1 MSNEQKMIS
10 IAPIPLSKLTVV
22 INNFIANTI
31 THLNKLSV
39 KGEEKLSEFDNKL
52 NDLDVMTTLLEAK
65 LFSLPDNITSN
76 YPPLE
81 PMNLND
87 IIQIDIQQPIQPDQ
101 PQDHIPEPPQT
112 DGVPDEQPGGG
123 GGPNIDEANKEDLSP
138 EVDLN
143 NFLNQNE
150 ELKPLYKMIKVGV
163 PLMGVRNKG
172 QSNGID
178 MDLVEKMIEKA
189 KKVNPSIS

>member
-52 NDLDVMTTLLEAK
+52 NDLDAMTTLLEAK
-65 LFSLPDNITSN
+65 LFSLPENITSN

-81 PMNLND
+81 PMNLDD
-87 IIQIDIQQPIQPDQ
+87 IIQIDIQQP
-101 PQDHIPEPPQT
+101 PEPPPERLKLDEDSQ
-112 DGVPDEQPGGG
+112 DGSKKDEQPG

-138 EVDLN
+138 EVDLQ

-178 MDLVEKMIEKA
+178 MDLVEEMIEKA

>member
-52 NDLDVMTTLLEAK
+52 NDLDAMTTLLEAK
-65 LFSLPDNITSN
+65 LYSLPENITSN

-81 PMNLND
+81 PMNLVD
-87 IIQIDIQQPIQPDQ
+87 INPFFIQQPPEN
-101 PQDHIPEPPQT
+101 PTEPPK
-112 DGVPDEQPGGG
+112 PDEDSQDVSKKNEQPEK
-123 GGPNIDEANKEDLSP
+123 GPDTEVANKEDLSP
-138 EVDLN
+138 EVDLD

-150 ELKPLYKMIKVGV
+150 ELKSLYKMIKFGV

>member
-22 INNFIANTI
+22 INNFLANTI

-52 NDLDVMTTLLEAK
+52 NDLDAMTTLLEAK
-65 LFSLPDNITSN
+65 LYSLPENITSN

-81 PMNLND
+81 PMNLVD
-87 IIQIDIQQPIQPDQ
+87 INPFFIQQPPEN
-101 PQDHIPEPPQT
+101 PTEPPKPDEDSQ
-112 DGVPDEQPGGG
+112 DVSKKDEQPGE
-123 GGPNIDEANKEDLSP
+123 GPNIDEANKEDLSP

-143 NFLNQNE
+143 NFLNHNE

-178 MDLVEKMIEKA
+178 MELVEEMIEKA

>member
-22 INNFIANTI
+22 INNFLANTI

-52 NDLDVMTTLLEAK
+52 NDLDAMTTLLEAK
-65 LFSLPDNITSN
+65 LYSLPENITSN

-81 PMNLND
+81 PMNLDD

-101 PQDHIPEPPQT
+101 PQDHIPEPPQP
-112 DGVPDEQPGGG
+112 DGVPDEQPG

-138 EVDLN
+138 KADLE

-150 ELKPLYKMIKVGV
+150 ELKSLYKMIKFGV

-178 MDLVEKMIEKA
+178 MELVEEMIEKA

>member
-22 INNFIANTI
+22 INNFLANTI

-52 NDLDVMTTLLEAK
+52 NDLDAMTTLLEAK
-65 LFSLPDNITSN
+65 LNSLPENITSN

-81 PMNLND
+81 PINLDD
-87 IIQIDIQQPIQPDQ
+87 IIQIDIQQP
-101 PQDHIPEPPQT
+101 PEPPPERLKLDEDSQ
-112 DGVPDEQPGGG
+112 DGSKKDEQSG
-123 GGPNIDEANKEDLSP
+123 GGPNIDETNKEDLSP
-138 EVDLN
+138 EVDLE

-178 MDLVEKMIEKA
+178 MELVEEMIEKA